1 MSWSLLQINLAF
13 YVEKEVI
20 RMLFVIPEVEKPI
33 KIIDTDVRSTI
44 DENGNM
50 AIIRKMDAVEI
61 AELFDMPLSY
71 VLNGA
76 AKLGICT
83 IEEGEE
89 IDESSLYR

>member
-1 MSWSLLQINLAF
+1 
-13 YVEKEVI
+13 
-20 RMLFVIPEVEKPI
+20 MLFVIPEVEKPI
-33 KIIDTDVRSTI
+33 KIIDTDVKSTI

-61 AELFDMPLSY
+61 AELFDMPLSD

>member
-1 MSWSLLQINLAF
+1 
-13 YVEKEVI
+13 
-20 RMLFVIPEVEKPI
+20 MLFVIPEVEKPI
-33 KIIDTDVRSTI
+33 KIIDTDVKSTI

-50 AIIRKMDAVEI
+50 VITRKMDTVEI
-61 AELFDMPLSY
+61 AELFDMPLSD

>member
-1 MSWSLLQINLAF
+1 M
-13 YVEKEVI
+13 V
-20 RMLFVIPEVEKPI
+20 FVIPKVEKPI
-33 KIIDTDVRSTI
+33 KIIDTDVKSTI

-50 AIIRKMDAVEI
+50 VITRKMDTVEI
-61 AELFDMPLSY
+61 AELFDMPLSD

-89 IDESSLYR
+89 IDESSLYC